1 MSGSKILAGMR
12 EAVAFAEGKPVD
24 VRETIVRTPAE
35 VDVKAIRER
44 LGLSQQAFA
53 TQFGF
58 SPGTVRNWE
67 QGHRHPEG
75 PARVLLK
82 VIEKDPNAVLRAL
95 SA

>member
-12 EAVAFAEGKPVD
+12 EAVSYARGETVD
-24 VRETIVRTPAE
+24 VRETVIKTPAE

-53 TQFGF
+53 AQFGF
-58 SPGTVRNWE
+58 SAATIRNWE